1 MSDELAGHLKLSD
14 FRSML
19 MTSAEIA
26 SRNLGSDDNII
37 LVIEDGDGDV
47 YAISDVKYDD
57 ETGAIHLKFN
67 YDDEVYE
74 PDDSFPEEEEAW

>member
-1 MSDELAGHLKLSD
+1 MSDELNNHLKLSD
-14 FRSML
+14 FRPML

-26 SRNLGSDDNII
+26 SRHLGSDDNII

-57 ETGAIHLKFN
+57 ETGAIHFKFN

-74 PDDSFPEEEEAW
+74 PDGNFPEEEEAW